1 MWSREEALST
11 IASMEMV
18 DLPVSE
24 VEAKMEEEF
33 GSKKSSKCKLY
44 RYHKDLHVYQFD
56 LTLGTAVII
65 CSTCTN

>member
-1 MWSREEALST
+1 MLLSGKVMWSREEALST

-33 GSKKSSKCKLY
+33 GSKKSSKCKLC
-44 RYHKDLHVYQFD
+44 K
-56 LTLGTAVII
+56 
-65 CSTCTN
+65 

>member
-44 RYHKDLHVYQFD
+44 KYHNDQYWL
-56 LTLGTAVII
+56 LL
-65 CSTCTN
+65 S